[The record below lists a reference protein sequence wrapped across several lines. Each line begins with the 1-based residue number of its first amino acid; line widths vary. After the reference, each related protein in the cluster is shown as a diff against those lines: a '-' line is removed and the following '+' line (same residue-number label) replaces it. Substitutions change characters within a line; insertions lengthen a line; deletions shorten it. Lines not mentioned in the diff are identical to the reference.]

1 MWLTEALVL
10 GLLLAIL
17 SGVTIESWPAG
28 VGVVLGLGLLNALLR
43 PILISLSI
51 RPTIWVYGLL
61 TWSLDAGLLWLA
73 GRFLPGIAV
82 DGALPPLLVGFGMG
96 VFTVSFGD
104 LLAIDDDDAYYHHVV
119 RNIVHFYGKPEQ
131 SQKPGVLFLEIDG
144 LSERILRQAM
154 AEGLMPTLKGWLDS
168 GSHRLIGWECD
179 LSSQT
184 SASQAGILLGNNHDI
199 PAFRWYEK
207 DRGKQ
212 MVSNHPADTLEI
224 ERRLSNGDG
233 LLAEGGASR
242 SNLFSGDAN
251 HTMFTFSTISNPRR
265 HRIQDFY
272 PLWMGIYNILRLLLL
287 FGWDVVLEGIY
298 NILRL
303 LLLFGWDVVLEW
315 RAAAHQ
321 RRHDVRPRMHRG
333 GVYPLLR
340 AATTV
345 LFREVSLFVLIGD
358 MYAGVPA
365 AYTTFFGYDEVAHH
379 SGIAEPD
386 VLDVLKKI
394 DEAFHRLQVV
404 AKDAPRPYHFV
415 VLSDHG
421 QSQGATFKQRYGLTL
436 KDLVRRLTAEQHTVE
451 SIESESAGWAN
462 LNLLLT
468 GLFRDVTP
476 NDKHFA
482 SRLLR
487 RGVRN
492 SYHLGQVVLG
502 PARRQTAGA
511 KGEPQGEEA
520 ADVVVLASGNLGLVY
535 FTDWPERMTLE
546 QINAAFPGLIQGM
559 VEHEGIG
566 FVLVHSEAKGP
577 LAMGADGTHY
587 LANGRVKGDDPLA
600 LFGPNAAAHL
610 CRTDS
615 FPHVADIMVNSLYD
629 PESREVAAFEELV
642 GSHGGLGGDQNQP
655 FVLYPAEW
663 QLDDEE
669 IVGAAELHTQF
680 KCWLADCGATP
691 LPRTTGIAAVAEKVG
706 L

>member
-1 MWLTEALVL
+1 MPQFEMRHLPLGARVALMWLAEALVL
-10 GLLLAIL
+10 GLLLAVL

-28 VGVVLGLGLLNALLR
+28 AVVVLGLGLLNALLR
-43 PILISLSI
+43 PILVSLSI

-82 DGALPPLLVGFGMG
+82 DGVLPPLLVGFGMG

-154 AEGLMPTLKGWLDS
+154 AKGLMPTLKGWLDS

-184 SASQAGILLGNNHDI
+184 SASQAGILLGSNHDI

-287 FGWDVVLEGIY
+287 FGWDI
-298 NILRL
+298 
-303 LLLFGWDVVLEW
+303 VLEW

-394 DEAFHRLQVV
+394 DEAFHRLQVA
-404 AKDAPRPYHFV
+404 AKQAPRPYHFV

-436 KDLVRRLTAEQHTVE
+436 KDLVCGLTAEQHTVE

-468 GLFRDVTP
+468 GLIRDFTP

-487 RGVRN
+487 RGLKN
-492 SYHLGQVVLG
+492 SYHLGQVMLG
-502 PARRQTAGA
+502 PARRKMAGA
-511 KGEPQGEEA
+511 KDASQGEEA

-559 VEHEGIG
+559 VEHEGVG
-566 FVLVHSEAKGP
+566 FVLVRSEAKGP
-577 LAMGADGTHY
+577 LAIGATGTHH
-587 LANGRVKGDDPLA
+587 LANGQIEGDDPLT

-655 FVLYPAEW
+655 FVLFPAEW
-663 QLDDEE
+663 QLDNEE

-680 KCWLADCGATP
+680 KCWLADCSATP
-691 LPRTTGIAAVAEKVG
+691 LPRTTGIAAVAEKIG

>member
-1 MWLTEALVL
+1 M
-10 GLLLAIL
+10 
-17 SGVTIESWPAG
+17 
-28 VGVVLGLGLLNALLR
+28 
-43 PILISLSI
+43 
-51 RPTIWVYGLL
+51 
-61 TWSLDAGLLWLA
+61 
-73 GRFLPGIAV
+73 
-82 DGALPPLLVGFGMG
+82 
-96 VFTVSFGD
+96 
-104 LLAIDDDDAYYHHVV
+104 
-119 RNIVHFYGKPEQ
+119 
-131 SQKPGVLFLEIDG
+131 LFLEIDG
-144 LSERILRQAM
+144 LSERLLRQAM
-154 AEGLMPTLKGWLDS
+154 AMGLMPTLKEWLDS

-184 SASQAGILLGNNHDI
+184 AASQAGILLGSNHDI

-224 ERRLSNGDG
+224 ERRLSNGEG
-233 LLAEGGASR
+233 LLAGGGASR
-242 SNLFSGDAN
+242 SNLFSGDAQ

-287 FGWDVVLEGIY
+287 FGWDVVLE
-298 NILRL
+298 
-303 LLLFGWDVVLEW
+303 W

-333 GVYPLLR
+333 GSYPLLR

-345 LFREVSLFVLIGD
+345 IFREISLFVLIGD

-365 AYTTFFGYDEVAHH
+365 TYTTFFGYDEVAHH

-394 DEAFHRLQVV
+394 DEAFHRLHV
-404 AKDAPRPYHFV
+404 AAKGAPRPYHFV

-436 KDLVRRLTAEQHTVE
+436 KELVRGLTAEQHTVE
-451 SIESESAGWAN
+451 SIEGDSAGWAN

-468 GLFRDVTP
+468 GLLRDVTP

-487 RGVRN
+487 RALRN
-492 SYHLGQVVLG
+492 SHQLGQVMLG
-502 PARRQTAGA
+502 PARRRVAGA
-511 KGEPQGEEA
+511 NAKTQEEEA
-520 ADVVVLASGNLGLVY
+520 AHVIVLASGNLGLVY
-535 FTDWPERMTLE
+535 FTDWPERMTME

-559 VEHEGIG
+559 VEHEGIS
-566 FVLVHSEAKGP
+566 FVLVRSEENGP
-577 LAMGADGTHY
+577 LAIGAAGTHY
-587 LANGRVKGDDPLA
+587 LANGRIDGHDPLA
-600 LFGPNAAAHL
+600 LFGPNAVAHL

-663 QLDDEE
+663 QLIDEE
-669 IVGAAELHTQF
+669 IVGAADLHAQF
-680 KCWLADCGATP
+680 KCWLSDCDATP
-691 LPRTTGIAAVAEKVG
+691 LPRTTGIAAMADKVG

>member
-1 MWLTEALVL
+1 MPQFEMKHLSLGARVALMWLAEALVL
-10 GLLLAIL
+10 GLLLAL
-17 SGVTIESWPAG
+17 FHGVTVKNWPAG
-28 VGVVLGLGLLNALLR
+28 LVMVLGLALLNALLR
-43 PILISLSI
+43 PILVTLSI

-61 TWSLDAGLLWLA
+61 TWSFDAGLLWLA
-73 GRFLPGIAV
+73 GRFLPGFAV

-131 SQKPGVLFLEIDG
+131 SQIPGVLFLEIDG
-144 LSERILRQAM
+144 LSQRILHQAM
-154 AEGLMPTLKGWLDS
+154 AKGLMPTLKGWLDS
-168 GSHRLIGWECD
+168 DSHRLIGWECD

-184 SASQAGILLGNNHDI
+184 AASQAGILLGSNHDI

-212 MVSNHPADTLEI
+212 MVSNRPADTLEI

-242 SNLFSGDAN
+242 SNLFSGDAS

-272 PLWMGIYNILRLLLL
+272 PLWMGIYNILRLM
-287 FGWDVVLEGIY
+287 
-298 NILRL
+298 
-303 LLLFGWDVVLEW
+303 LLFGWDVVLEW

-358 MYAGVPA
+358 MYAGVPV

-394 DEAFHRLQVV
+394 DEAFHRLQVA
-404 AKDAPRPYHFV
+404 AKGAPRPYHFV

-436 KDLVRRLTAEQHTVE
+436 KDLVRGLTAEQHTVE

-468 GLFRDVTP
+468 GLLRDITP
-476 NDKHFA
+476 NDKHFT

-487 RGVRN
+487 RAVKN
-492 SYHLGQVVLG
+492 SNHLGQVVLG
-502 PARRQTAGA
+502 PARRKMAGNS
-511 KGEPQGEEA
+511 GEPQQEEA

-559 VEHEGIG
+559 VKHEGIG
-566 FVLVHSEAKGP
+566 FVLVRSEAHGP
-577 LAMGADGTHY
+577 LAIGAAGTHY
-587 LANGRVKGDDPLA
+587 LANSQVKGDDPLA
-600 LFGPNAAAHL
+600 LFGPNAATHL

-629 PESREVAAFEELV
+629 PETREVAAFEELV

-663 QLDDEE
+663 QLTNEE
-669 IVGAAELHTQF
+669 IVGAAELHVQF
-680 KCWLADCGATP
+680 KCWLTDCGATP
-691 LPRTTGIAAVAEKVG
+691 LPRTTGIAAVAQKVG